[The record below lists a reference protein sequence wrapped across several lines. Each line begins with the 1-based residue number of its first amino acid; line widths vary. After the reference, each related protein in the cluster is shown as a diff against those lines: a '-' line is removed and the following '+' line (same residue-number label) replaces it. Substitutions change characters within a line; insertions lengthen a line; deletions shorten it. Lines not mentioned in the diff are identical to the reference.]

1 MEAMS
6 MDVWLEEW
14 LDSESARLK
23 ANQEREARRQRTIA
37 NWRAMRIWKGWN

>member
-6 MDVWLEEW
+6 MDVWFEEW

-23 ANQEREARRQRTIA
+23 ENEEREARRQRTIA
-37 NWRAMRIWKGWN
+37 NWRVMRFWKERN